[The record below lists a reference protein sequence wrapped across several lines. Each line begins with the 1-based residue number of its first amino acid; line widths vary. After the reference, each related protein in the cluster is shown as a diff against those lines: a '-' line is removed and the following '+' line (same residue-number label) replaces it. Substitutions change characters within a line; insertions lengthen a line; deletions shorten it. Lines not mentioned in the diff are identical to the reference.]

1 MLAAYFGI
9 SALERTGT
17 SGFLVLS
24 LYYIERAIISKMQIA
39 VKPLIILKN
48 YLNVQHQFGN

>member
-24 LYYIERAIISKMQIA
+24 LLYLERAIITRM
-39 VKPLIILKN
+39 
-48 YLNVQHQFGN
+48 